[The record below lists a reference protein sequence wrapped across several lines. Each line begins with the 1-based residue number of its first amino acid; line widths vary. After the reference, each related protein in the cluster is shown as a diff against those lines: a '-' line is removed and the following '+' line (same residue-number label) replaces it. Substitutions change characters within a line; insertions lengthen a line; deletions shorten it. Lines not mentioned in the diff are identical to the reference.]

1 MKQYKTGLVIMRAQ
15 PFHMG
20 HESVIRQML
29 NQCEKVVIL
38 LGSAQESRTARNP
51 FTVAERKQMIEN
63 VFGHN
68 VLISG
73 IADLGNIKLWAG
85 YVLAT
90 VWKKWGM
97 VPDVYFSGMEQD
109 RFCFANAG
117 LKLVDIHRQALP
129 IAATQIRMNPNA
141 NIQFV
146 NPVNR
151 TMVLNF
157 FNNKCY

>member
-1 MKQYKTGLVIMRAQ
+1 MKQHKTGLAIMRAQ

-29 NQCEKVVIL
+29 DQCETVVVL
-38 LGSAQESRTARNP
+38 LGSAQESRTAKNP

-63 VFGHN
+63 VFERN
-68 VLISG
+68 VLISA

-85 YVLAT
+85 YVLAN
-90 VWKKWGM
+90 VWKKWGV
-97 VPDVYFSGMEQD
+97 VPDAYYSGTEQD
-109 RFCFANAG
+109 GLCFADAG
-117 LKLVDIHRQALP
+117 LKFVRVYRQTIP
-129 IAATQIRMNPNA
+129 VSATQIRANPDA

-157 FNNKCY
+157 FNSRCY